1 MLLHVHVHVCTCKHT
16 YRGNRCLSCGPSQV
30 EAGVFFRCR
39 GSRARV
45 PVHGVNITAM
55 IETICHIKKPRK
67 PVCRKIKPSRHFRVG
82 YQPSIPSLFYEY
94 NKERFCNDDQTKEEI
109 VVEYEDWL
117 RNSDKPRQQM
127 RTTSELTK
135 AFGITD
141 FSFLLDEIYES
152 GFALFKGPA
161 DSSSPWGGCELLLV

>member
-1 MLLHVHVHVCTCKHT
+1 
-16 YRGNRCLSCGPSQV
+16 
-30 EAGVFFRCR
+30 
-39 GSRARV
+39 
-45 PVHGVNITAM
+45 M

-82 YQPSIPSLFYEY
+82 YQPSIPSIFYEY

-135 AFGITD
+135 AFGITE
-141 FSFLLDEIYES
+141 LRQGVNYYRRRYS
-152 GFALFKGPA
+152 GQSDAETEVGTNV
-161 DSSSPWGGCELLLV
+161 E